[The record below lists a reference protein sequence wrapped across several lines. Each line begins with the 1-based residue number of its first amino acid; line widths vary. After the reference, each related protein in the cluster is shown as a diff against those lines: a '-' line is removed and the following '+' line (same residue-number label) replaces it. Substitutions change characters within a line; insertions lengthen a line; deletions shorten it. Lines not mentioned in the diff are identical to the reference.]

1 MHNLRKKREK
11 IRHESSLFLIFGYLL
26 KIPLNARKRCL
37 RQHLFLHGVELRR
50 GILRTQNEQYLFGLR
65 LPFGTIR

>member
-11 IRHESSLFLIFGYLL
+11 IHHESSLFLIFGYLL
-26 KIPLNARKRCL
+26 KVPLNARKRCL

-50 GILRTQNEQYLFGLR
+50 GIALYTVGCGSHRVQSENTM
-65 LPFGTIR
+65 